1 MLVAINENHEC
12 VLTKQAIK
20 NQNYFCPHCKSKVIL
35 KIGTKVI
42 AHFAHVNPCKIWRSK
57 GESALHYQ
65 TKYKIASMLKR
76 LNFKV
81 EVEPY
86 YENIQQFPDIVVN
99 SSFAIEVQ
107 FSNIPL
113 SEIQKRTAGLMSV
126 GLRPFWIIEDIKYR
140 NGKLTLNDH
149 QASFINATHRS
160 LYTWQ
165 EKFCQLI
172 RYSNIQHLGGRQFL
186 AKRDI
191 VEDMTILLTEKRHKN
206 MVCYKLGESLINRY
220 IQHCRRKNSVLEPT
234 LSAMY
239 QLQLNDKQVIQQFG
253 IIIPL
258 QIYIKPHPIEWQ
270 LQLRLLEIHDELTI
284 ANIGAVIKL
293 RDFAYHHYS
302 KSKLLNKIIEQYQN
316 ARKLNCN
323 DVQII
328 Y

>member
-12 VLTKQAIK
+12 VLAKQAIK

-113 SEIQKRTAGLMSV
+113 SEIHKRTAVLMSV
-126 GLRPFWIIEDIKYR
+126 
-140 NGKLTLNDH
+140 
-149 QASFINATHRS
+149 
-160 LYTWQ
+160 
-165 EKFCQLI
+165 
-172 RYSNIQHLGGRQFL
+172 
-186 AKRDI
+186 
-191 VEDMTILLTEKRHKN
+191 
-206 MVCYKLGESLINRY
+206 
-220 IQHCRRKNSVLEPT
+220 
-234 LSAMY
+234 
-239 QLQLNDKQVIQQFG
+239 
-253 IIIPL
+253 
-258 QIYIKPHPIEWQ
+258 
-270 LQLRLLEIHDELTI
+270 
-284 ANIGAVIKL
+284 
-293 RDFAYHHYS
+293 
-302 KSKLLNKIIEQYQN
+302 
-316 ARKLNCN
+316 
-323 DVQII
+323 
-328 Y
+328 

>member
-1 MLVAINENHEC
+1 MLVAINEKHEY
-12 VLTKQAIK
+12 VLAKQAIK
-20 NQNYFCPHCKSKVIL
+20 NQNYLCPHYKTKVIL
-35 KIGTKVI
+35 KNGTKVI
-42 AHFAHVNPCKIWRSK
+42 AHFAHVNPCQLWNSK

-65 TKYKIASMLKR
+65 TKFKIASMFKR
-76 LNFKV
+76 LNYKV
-81 EVEPY
+81 EIEPY
-86 YENIQQFPDIVVN
+86 YEKIQQFPDIVIN
-99 SSFAIEVQ
+99 SSFAIEIQ
-107 FSNIPL
+107 FSSIPL
-113 SEIQKRTAGLMSV
+113 SDIQKRTIGLMSV
-126 GLRPFWIIEDIKYR
+126 GIVPIWIIKDIKYR

-149 QASFINATHRS
+149 QTTFINASHRS

-172 RYSNIQHLGGRQFL
+172 RYSNIQHIGGRQFR

-220 IQHCRRKNSVLEPT
+220 ILHCRRKNSVLEPT

-239 QLQLNDKQVIQQFG
+239 QLQLNDKEVIQQFG

-258 QIYIKPHPIEWQ
+258 QIYIKTHPIEWQ
-270 LQLRLLEIHDELTI
+270 LQLQLLELHNELTSI
-284 ANIGAVIKL
+284 NVESVIKL
-293 RDFAYHHYS
+293 RHFAYHYYD

-316 ARKLNCN
+316 ARKTNCN